1 MSKTPPVFCFSNIS
15 KDGEKTEIIG
25 KAVVHLLGF
34 VATFSIPGVNNNFRR
49 VLYKAVTYL
58 NYRAHLPS
66 PIYNI
71 GKTRMTMRLVF
82 CLTLFTVL
90 IAVNHYV
97 EAKKLYVQ
105 LPPDVPGGEP
115 RYVKAPKVMT
125 EYDKCKME
133 CKRQR
138 SASYRKEHI
147 TALREQL
154 AILEAE
160 EVAAASDI
168 KESMVRQ
175 QERQEVMNR
184 VLVDHVPSTTLGC
197 GFEIP

>member
-1 MSKTPPVFCFSNIS
+1 MRE
-15 KDGEKTEIIG
+15 GY
-25 KAVVHLLGF
+25 VH
-34 VATFSIPGVNNNFRR
+34 RE
-49 VLYKAVTYL
+49 
-58 NYRAHLPS
+58 
-66 PIYNI
+66 
-71 GKTRMTMRLVF
+71 TRMTMRLVF

-138 SASYRKEHI
+138 NASHRKEHI

-160 EVAAASDI
+160 EIAAASDI
-168 KESMVRQ
+168 KESMDRQ
-175 QERQEVMNR
+175 QESHMSAKETVQDSSGIQNDN
-184 VLVDHVPSTTLGC
+184 L
-197 GFEIP
+197 

>member
-1 MSKTPPVFCFSNIS
+1 SGDQSL
-15 KDGEKTEIIG
+15 IIDEVIR
-25 KAVVHLLGF
+25 KNQSLEQNDSTCLVQLPNLMF
-34 VATFSIPGVNNNFRR
+34 
-49 VLYKAVTYL
+49 
-58 NYRAHLPS
+58 YR
-66 PIYNI
+66 
-71 GKTRMTMRLVF
+71 
-82 CLTLFTVL
+82 
-90 IAVNHYV
+90 
-97 EAKKLYVQ
+97 KLYVQ

-138 SASYRKEHI
+138 NASHRKEHI

-160 EVAAASDI
+160 EVAAASDN

-175 QERQEVMNR
+175 QEHITALREQLAILEAEEIAAASDIKESMDRQQESHMSAKETVQDSSGIQNDN
-184 VLVDHVPSTTLGC
+184 L
-197 GFEIP
+197 